1 MEDLRWLGITRLI
14 AGVWLVPWKI
24 VLAVKPV
31 FEWKYT
37 RSGHRFPS
45 YRDINTLWYCLH
57 EAIAIIFR
65 VPWILPLLLQTPV
78 LSTVWTFLF
87 LGWFGVCVC
96 VSFKLPLMFV
106 VLNSAQLSLP
116 KESVSDPWARS
127 CCMFTCLF
135 CILFPPFH
143 CLDYIRVWFHNSF
156 LPSWIES
163 SWRAATP
170 SLLLTFLC
178 NVLAHNWHSGRIFW
192 IHK

>member
-1 MEDLRWLGITRLI
+1 MEIYQKWAPLSFLQRYKHSLVLFTWGYRHYFQSPMDFTFALTDPFPVNSMDILILRVIW
-14 AGVWLVPWKI
+14 
-24 VLAVKPV
+24 
-31 FEWKYT
+31 
-37 RSGHRFPS
+37 
-45 YRDINTLWYCLH
+45 
-57 EAIAIIFR
+57 
-65 VPWILPLLLQTPV
+65 
-78 LSTVWTFLF
+78 
-87 LGWFGVCVC
+87 GVCVC

-163 SWRAATP
+163 SWRAAAP
-170 SLLLTFLC
+170 SLLLTFIC